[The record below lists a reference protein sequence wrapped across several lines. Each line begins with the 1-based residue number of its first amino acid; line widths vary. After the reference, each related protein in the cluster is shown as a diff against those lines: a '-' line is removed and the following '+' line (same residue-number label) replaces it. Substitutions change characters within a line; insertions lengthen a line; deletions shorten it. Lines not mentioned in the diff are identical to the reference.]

1 LEAHLHSLI
10 AWLSAH
16 PVTALAVIFA
26 AALLESLAVIGTVV
40 PGSTIVFVG
49 GVLVGLKA
57 IDPWLAFG
65 VAILGAI
72 AGDAASFELGRHY
85 REEIR
90 RIWPLRTHPGVLVR
104 GQMYFERNGGKSVFL
119 GRFLGPV
126 RAIVPVIA
134 GMASMPPWHFF
145 AMNAL
150 SAVGWACAHML
161 PGVLFGASLQ
171 VAGAVSSRLALVIA
185 LLVAVVW
192 LVAHLIRLTVH
203 YGEPIALG
211 LRSAI
216 VRRARAG
223 RGAVARAVLALT
235 DPSRRESMTL
245 LVSALVLVAAAWV
258 FLAVVHG
265 AVIGDPLIDL
275 DRPIYETLQAARTR
289 YGDLVMIAI
298 SELGGAYV
306 MAPVVLVVSIWLV
319 VTRRL
324 QTLRYWLSAVA
335 FAAVAVLV
343 LRYALGP
350 LKLAAAYRGVDTQS
364 LPSGDATISMT
375 VFGFLASLLGR
386 GKARWQKGMIAL
398 PATLA
403 ILAIAFSRLYLGA
416 YWFSDIVASLALG
429 LAWVALLTIAS
440 TTHVREPPLHA
451 LPLGLAVIATVA
463 IAGSAGIARHHDADV
478 ARYARPAVMNSM
490 TFDAWQAGSYASI
503 AGARSEING
512 EGEEPF
518 SVQWVAPESEVLRVL
533 LAGGWQLPPPWTAKS
548 ALLWMVPS
556 TPIDELPVLPKFH
569 HGEPPALT
577 MVRPVDRDTRAV
589 LRFWQVAEVARVP
602 RAGAPVSDTPIPLYV
617 VMATTE
623 TLGNALHLVLY
634 TRTASDYR
642 APLAFLERALAGER
656 VRTLARDGE
665 PERVRLVW

>member
-1 LEAHLHSLI
+1 MEAHLHSLI

-16 PVTALAVIFA
+16 PATALAVIFA
-26 AALLESLAVIGTVV
+26 AALLESLAVVGTVV

-72 AGDAASFELGRHY
+72 IGDASSYELGRHY

-90 RIWPLRTHPGVLVR
+90 RIWPLRRHPELLAR
-104 GQMYFERNGGKSVFL
+104 GQIYFERNGGKSVFL
-119 GRFLGPV
+119 GRFLGPL

-145 AMNAL
+145 AMNVL
-150 SAVGWACAHML
+150 SAVGWAVAHML

-171 VAGAVSSRLALVIA
+171 IAGAVSSRLALVIA
-185 LLVAVVW
+185 LLVAVAW
-192 LVAHLIRLTVH
+192 LVAHLIRLAVH
-203 YGEPIALG
+203 YGGPVAAR

-223 RGAVARAVLALT
+223 RGPVARAVLALT

-245 LVSALVLVAAAWV
+245 LISALVLVAAAWV
-258 FLAVVHG
+258 FLAIVHG

-289 YGDLVMIAI
+289 YGDLVMITI

-324 QTLRYWLSAVA
+324 QTLRYWLAAVG

-343 LRYALGP
+343 LRDALGP

-386 GKARWQKGMIAL
+386 GKTHWQKGLIAL

-440 TTHVREPPLHA
+440 TTHVHEPPLPA
-451 LPLGLAVIATVA
+451 LPLALAVIVTVVVAGGAGVATH
-463 IAGSAGIARHHDADV
+463 RDV
-478 ARYARPAVMNSM
+478 DLARYARPATMNSM
-490 TFDAWQAGSYASI
+490 TFDAWQSGSYASI
-503 AGARSEING
+503 ASARTEVQG

-518 SVQWVAPESEVLRVL
+518 SVQWAAPRNEVIRVL
-533 LAGGWQLPPPWTAKS
+533 LTDGWQLPPRWTVKS
-548 ALLWMVPS
+548 TLLWMVPS
-556 TPIDELPVLPKFH
+556 TPIGELPVLPKFD

-602 RAGAPVSDTPIPLYV
+602 RAGVPASDAPVPLYV
-617 VMATTE
+617 VMATNE
-623 TLGNALHLVLY
+623 TLGNVLHFVLF
-634 TRTASDYR
+634 TRTAGDYR
-642 APLAFLERALAGER
+642 TPLALLVHAFSGLHVRA
-656 VRTLARDGE
+656 VPRDSA
-665 PERVRLVW
+665 PEGVWLVW